1 MLRFLTV
8 PIFCVTLCMAGV
20 LYKIKYDTRSL
31 QLEAVQLRKEI
42 ALERQRLAVLKA
54 EWSILTRPERIE
66 QLAGSIGLKPLSPK
80 QIISFRELDAL
91 PENEHVPFA
100 SLKATPVSDRSQI
113 DAGLMKREEFSQ
125 IDRLIGSVVTSNS
138 EEGSDAR

>member
-54 EWSILTRPERIE
+54 EWSILTRPKRIE
-66 QLAGSIGLKPLSPK
+66 QLADSIGLKPLSPK
-80 QIISFRELDAL
+80 QIISLRDLDAL
-91 PENEHVPFA
+91 PENKHVPFA
-100 SLKATPVSDRSQI
+100 SLKVTPTSQRTQI
-113 DAGLMKREEFSQ
+113 DEGLMKREEFSQ
-125 IDRLIGSVVTSNS
+125 IDRLISSVVTPNNEEISN
-138 EEGSDAR
+138 AH